1 VLTASLDLRRRRLTD
16 RVLARMLLR
25 HPVLSHRT
33 MGLILWH
40 ALRLWL
46 RGTQF
51 YRHGQVAQSNSGG
64 HAAR

>member
-1 VLTASLDLRRRRLTD
+1 
-16 RVLARMLLR
+16 
-25 HPVLSHRT
+25 

-51 YRHGQVAQSNSGG
+51 YRHGEVARQGG
-64 HAAR
+64 GGPATP